1 MARALIL
8 TDVASEAFHTQQI
21 LSDFFDRVRA
31 CNTVAGALEEIAES
45 KPDLVIV
52 FGLEGFSSQPFKAL
66 AQVITDT
73 TPAMLMCVGPQVVGN
88 GEPERSMIVIP
99 PLNQTNV
106 VKAIHELGLAGIV
119 NQSSLNKYC
128 LPAN

>member
-1 MARALIL
+1 MATALIL

-31 CNTVAGALEEIAES
+31 CNTVAGALEEVADS

-52 FGLEGFSSQPFKAL
+52 FGLVGFSSQPINAF
-66 AQVITDT
+66 AQVITGS
-73 TPAMLMCVGPQVVGN
+73 TPAMLMCVGPQIVGN
-88 GEPERSMIVIP
+88 GEPERSVRVVP

-119 NQSSLNKYC
+119 NQSSLNKFSR
-128 LPAN
+128 PAH

>member
-1 MARALIL
+1 MATALIL
-8 TDVASEAFHTQQI
+8 TDVPSEAFHTQQI

-31 CNTVAGALEEIAES
+31 CNTVAGALEEMADS

-52 FGLEGFSSQPFKAL
+52 FGLEGFSSQPFKAS
-66 AQVITDT
+66 AKVITDR

-88 GEPERSMIVIP
+88 GEPDRSVRVVP

-119 NQSSLNKYC
+119 NQSSLNKYSR
-128 LPAN
+128 PAN